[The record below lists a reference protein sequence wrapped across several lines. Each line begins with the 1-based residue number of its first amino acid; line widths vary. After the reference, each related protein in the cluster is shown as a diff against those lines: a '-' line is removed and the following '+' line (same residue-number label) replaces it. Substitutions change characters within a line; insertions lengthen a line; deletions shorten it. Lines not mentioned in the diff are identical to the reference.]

1 MKKQLVTTSIIAVF
15 SATNAHAF
23 GLGDIV
29 SIGIQAGTKVI
40 GAAIDV
46 GVDKVKESM
55 RDPEAEAREK
65 AEQKRKLAEVFQKQV
80 DEIEAMP
87 NLRPLD
93 REKLILVLRNQQK
106 WAEQMQSFAA
116 EAEARQ
122 KAERD
127 KIFTGSGF
135 LGVVGEAALNTPSM
149 VMARADAMTK
159 NPVWRAEQ
167 RMRNEAVFAQADA
180 QAAAGTPQTKA
191 RVVLGQAD
199 VLQKSGINEAGT
211 KAVMSAADAIT
222 ETHMTKQDLETA
234 AGAAGNAKEEASRGT
249 TATADA
255 GQSQREAADAGAA
268 AVSASPKD
276 AFTPDLGRKL
286 FVEFEGSPTETEKL
300 KTRLRTMGHTLVES
314 KDEAE
319 VVYLIE
325 GEYSIQETRLHDG
338 VTLSIGELLETPD
351 KPIPTPKKKLTGMLS
366 LGLSKLMLGA
376 AAAQGAQVP
385 NGTISQE
392 GVYLQESLLVIARQ
406 PKGGK
411 ETRFHVLKH
420 IKSEVPDGAGLAKTS
435 RDELY
440 AALGLGE
447 QGASSPSDDVK
458 NETPSDPKGGV

>member
-1 MKKQLVTTSIIAVF
+1 MKKQLVATSIIAVF

-29 SIGIQAGTKVI
+29 SIGIQTGTKVI
-40 GAAIDV
+40 GAAVDA

-65 AEQKRKLAEVFQKQV
+65 AEQKRKLAEAFQKQA

-93 REKLILVLRNQQK
+93 REKMILILRNQQK
-106 WAEQMQSFAA
+106 WAQQMQSFAA

-127 KIFTGSGF
+127 KIFTASGF
-135 LGVVGEAALNTPSM
+135 LGVVGKAALNTPSM
-149 VMARADAMTK
+149 AVARADAMTK
-159 NPVWRAEQ
+159 DPVWRAEQ

-180 QAAAGTPQTKA
+180 QVAAGIPQAKS
-191 RVVLGQAD
+191 RVVLAQAD
-199 VLQKSGINEAGT
+199 MLQKSGINEAGT
-211 KAVMSAADAIT
+211 KAVMNTADAMT
-222 ETHMTKQDLETA
+222 EAHITKQDLGTV
-234 AGAAGNAKEEASRGT
+234 AGAAANAKEDASRGT

-255 GQSQREAADAGAA
+255 GQTQSEAVDAGAA
-268 AVSASPKD
+268 AASASPKD

-286 FVEFEGSPTETEKL
+286 YVEFVGSPSETEKL
-300 KTRLRTMGHTLVES
+300 KTRLRAMGHTLVES

-319 VVYLIE
+319 VVYLME
-325 GEYSIQETRLHDG
+325 GEYSIQENRLHDG
-338 VTLSIGELLETPD
+338 VTLSIGDLLETPD
-351 KPIPTPKKKLTGMLS
+351 KPIPTPKKKLTGTLS
-366 LGLSKLMLGA
+366 LGLSKLMLGV

-385 NGTISQE
+385 NGAIPQE
-392 GVYLQESLLVIARQ
+392 GVYPQESLLVIARQ

-420 IKSEVPDGAGLAKTS
+420 IESEILDGAGLAKTS

-440 AALGLGE
+440 AALGMSE
-447 QGASSPSDDVK
+447 QAASSSPQASKEDAH
-458 NETPSDPKGGV
+458 SAQKGGV

>member
-1 MKKQLVTTSIIAVF
+1 MQKLIIVAGIVATFSVTQAY
-15 SATNAHAF
+15 AF
-23 GLGDIV
+23 GLTDLI
-29 SIGIQAGTKVI
+29 SIGIRVGGEVV
-40 GAAIDV
+40 GAAA
-46 GVDKVKESM
+46 GKAVDAVKESM

-65 AEQKRKLAEVFQKQV
+65 AEQRRKLAEAFQKQV

-93 REKLILVLRNQQK
+93 REKLILILRNQQK
-106 WAEQMQSFAA
+106 WAEQMQSFVA

-127 KIFTGSGF
+127 KIFTASGF

-180 QAAAGTPQTKA
+180 QVAAGAPQTKS
-191 RVVLGQAD
+191 RVVLAQAD
-199 VLQKSGINEAGT
+199 VLQKSGIDEAGA
-211 KAVMSAADAIT
+211 KAVMNTADAMTEAHIT
-222 ETHMTKQDLETA
+222 RQDLETVAGVA
-234 AGAAGNAKEEASRGT
+234 ANTKEDASRGT

-255 GQSQREAADAGAA
+255 GQTQSEAADAKAA
-268 AVSASPKD
+268 AASASPKD
-276 AFTPDLGRKL
+276 AFTPDLGRRL
-286 FVEFEGSPTETEKL
+286 YVEFVGSPSETEKL
-300 KTRLRTMGHTLVES
+300 KTRLRAMGHTLVES

-351 KPIPTPKKKLTGMLS
+351 KPIPTPKKKLTGTLS
-366 LGLSKLMLGA
+366 LGLSKLMLGV

-385 NGTISQE
+385 NGAIPQE
-392 GVYLQESLLVIARQ
+392 GVYPQESLLVIARQ

-420 IKSEVPDGAGLAKTS
+420 IKSEILDGAGLAKTS

-447 QGASSPSDDVK
+447 QGASSPSNDAK